1 MTIFI
6 KHNNENLYNK
16 FLNYLQKVEKYD
28 DVLFYIAEIFFNEFN
43 NYKSNYELQFK
54 IIKKYL

>member
-1 MTIFI
+1 MTIY
-6 KHNNENLYNK
+6 KTNNENLYNK

-43 NYKSNYELQFK
+43 NYKSNYDLT
-54 IIKKYL
+54 